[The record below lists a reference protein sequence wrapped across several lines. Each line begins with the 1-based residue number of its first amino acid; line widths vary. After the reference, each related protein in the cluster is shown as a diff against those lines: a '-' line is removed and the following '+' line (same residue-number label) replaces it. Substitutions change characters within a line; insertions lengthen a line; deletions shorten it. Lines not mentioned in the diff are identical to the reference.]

1 MKALKQE
8 IKDQRVTFNEVQ
20 VNGERIQN
28 SFASSKKVLQWHIE
42 SMKNNPYVKGIKVN

>member
-20 VNGERIQN
+20 ANGECIQK
-28 SFASSKKVLQWHIE
+28 SFTCSKKVIQWHIE
-42 SMKNNPYVKGIKVN
+42 SMKNNPYIKGVKVN